1 MIVRTLASLLLFLLG
16 LTAAPVWAAPTDN
29 LTMTFNDLT
38 DTLSISGLGG
48 RARGSCSSLS
58 ENCGVVITAPLG
70 AEDFVFTGMENLR
83 CLLIGAFCLNIADPN
98 GVTVSDGLALDISNT
113 EAILSFESDDDTHL
127 LKCGDVP
134 CGPVENGGI
143 QTWGTIKWCSDAVC
157 SGPSLA
163 VDTIQFRSD
172 IVEGGA
178 TVPEPASLLLLLTG
192 LLVLAA
198 PSFRRGWASR

>member
-1 MIVRTLASLLLFLLG
+1 MIVRALASLLLFLLG
-16 LTAAPVWAAPTDN
+16 LTAAPVWAAPADN
-29 LTMTFNDLT
+29 LSITFNDFT

-48 RARGSCSSLS
+48 RAIGSCVS
-58 ENCGVVITAPLG
+58 ENCGAVITAPLG
-70 AEDFVFTGMENLR
+70 TEGFVFTGMENLR
-83 CLLIGAFCLNIADPN
+83 CLLSGAFCLNIADPDR
-98 GVTVSDGLALDISNT
+98 VTVSDGLALDIGIT
-113 EAILSFESDDDTHL
+113 RAILSFASDDDTHL

-143 QTWGTIKWCSDAVC
+143 QTWGTIEWCSTPNC
-157 SGPSLA
+157 SSGEFLA

-198 PSFRRGWASR
+198 PLLRRGWASR